1 MGQVLKE
8 TKPTL
13 FMGVPLMYN
22 KIKEAM
28 LSQNEKVDLDQVL
41 FPVAFGTVLALSGG
55 CLIMGE
61 LIGKIEKLEERAFWL
76 EEEVRK
82 LKAKSNKE
90 DV

>member
-1 MGQVLKE
+1 MKLKNIF
-8 TKPTL
+8 KILGLTL
-13 FMGVPLMYN
+13 FLVAL
-22 KIKEAM
+22 IIFM

-90 DV
+90 DA

>member
-1 MGQVLKE
+1 MKLKNIF
-8 TKPTL
+8 KILGLTL
-13 FMGVPLMYN
+13 FLVAL
-22 KIKEAM
+22 IIFM

-82 LKAKSNKE
+82 LKEKSTKE
-90 DV
+90 DA